1 MVKRVLVS
9 GGAGFLGSHL
19 CDRLIEQGHKVIC
32 LDNLFT
38 SEKSNI
44 QHLMSH
50 PHFEFVRHDVIDP
63 YKAEVDW
70 IFNLACPAAP
80 GHYQYNPIKTIKTS
94 VMGAINM
101 LGLCKRLGGRIMH
114 ASTSEVYGSAKFVPI
129 TEEHPLQGQSPYAA
143 SKIAAD
149 QLVYSFHASF
159 DLPTVTIRPFN
170 TFGPR
175 QSQRAVIPSII
186 TQILSGAEEIELGAL
201 TPTRDFSFVDDT
213 VQGFVKALSAD
224 GIFGQT
230 INLGSGFEVSIGQTF
245 DLISKILGQTV
256 IINKSKERLRPETSE
271 VDRLMSENARAKMA
285 LNWKPKYAS
294 LIGFEDGLR
303 VVRRR
308 GELMQE
314 ACESSSGGMAA
325 IVGLDEEA
333 VRGVCEQAGV
343 SLANLNCPGQI
354 VLSGDA
360 DKMEAACE
368 AAKAAG
374 AKRAIPLPVAGAYH
388 SPLMQPAQAGLAE
401 ALAKVELREPSVPV
415 YSNVTGQAHAG
426 AASIAG
432 TMVDQVTSS
441 VRWEACIRAMIADG
455 VTRFI
460 ELGPGTA
467 LTGFMRRIDRGLEVL
482 NVADNDSLAK
492 SAEALNA

>member
-1 MVKRVLVS
+1 MAKTALLFA
-9 GGAGFLGSHL
+9 GQGAQVVGMGRDL
-19 CDRLIEQGHKVIC
+19 
-32 LDNLFT
+32 
-38 SEKSNI
+38 
-44 QHLMSH
+44 
-50 PHFEFVRHDVIDP
+50 
-63 YKAEVDW
+63 AE
-70 IFNLACPAAP
+70 AHPAAKSLFAEADEALGYGLSEICFSGP
-80 GHYQYNPIKTIKTS
+80 EEELVRTEHAQP
-94 VMGAINM
+94 AIYLVGWIALQLLREQAPSISFEATAGLS
-101 LGLCKRLGGRIMH
+101 LGEFTAL
-114 ASTSEVYGSAKFVPI
+114 A
-129 TEEHPLQGQSPYAA
+129 
-143 SKIAAD
+143 AAD
-149 QLVYSFHASF
+149 A
-159 DLPTVTIRPFN
+159 
-170 TFGPR
+170 
-175 QSQRAVIPSII
+175 
-186 TQILSGAEEIELGAL
+186 
-201 TPTRDFSFVDDT
+201 
-213 VQGFVKALSAD
+213 
-224 GIFGQT
+224 
-230 INLGSGFEVSIGQTF
+230 
-245 DLISKILGQTV
+245 
-256 IINKSKERLRPETSE
+256 
-271 VDRLMSENARAKMA
+271 
-285 LNWKPKYAS
+285 
-294 LIGFEDGLR
+294 IGFEDGLR

-308 GELMQE
+308 GKLMQE
-314 ACESSSGGMAA
+314 ACEASSGGMAA

-360 DKMEAACE
+360 DKMDAACE

-388 SPLMQPAQAGLAE
+388 SPLMQPSQAGLAE
-401 ALAKVELREPSVPV
+401 ALAKVELREPAVPV
-415 YSNVTGQAHAG
+415 YSNVTGEAHAG